1 LIVKQ
6 DTREWICRSGL
17 VPVLRAQNNE
27 EALSLVRAMHA
38 GGVNIIEVTTT
49 VPHAAD
55 VLLQLKREFGDTLL
69 LGAGTVTT
77 VEECLELI
85 AAGAEFVVSPTV
97 QPDVITATK
106 QHGKLMIAGA
116 LTPTEIV
123 TSWRAGADI
132 IKVFPCSAMGG
143 ASYLKSIRG
152 PFPNIPLIPTGGVSL
167 ATAKDFLA
175 AGAIALGVGT
185 DLVNLDAIRSGKPE
199 VITETA
205 RFYLAIIAEWQQQIA

>member
-1 LIVKQ
+1 MKQ
-6 DTREWICRSGL
+6 ETREWICRAGL
-17 VPVLRAQNNE
+17 VPVLRAQSSA

-38 GGVNIIEVTTT
+38 GGVDIIEVTTT

-55 VLLQLKREFGDTLL
+55 VLHQLKREFGDHLL

-77 VEECLELI
+77 VEDCLQLI
-85 AAGAEFVVSPTV
+85 GAGAEFIVSPTLHT
-97 QPDVITATK
+97 DVIAATK

-116 LTPTEIV
+116 LTPTEIL
-123 TSWRAGADI
+123 TSWRAGADV

-152 PFPNIPLIPTGGVSL
+152 PFPKIPLIPTGGVSL
-167 ATAKDFLA
+167 ATARDFLA

-185 DLVNLDAIRSGKPE
+185 DLVNLEAIRTGKPD

-205 RFYLAIIAEWQQQIA
+205 RAYLAIIADWQEQRA